1 MSIPLELTGL
11 SKVFDTPTGPFVAVK
26 DVNAQVKAGEFVAI
40 LGHSGCGKSTVLSI
54 IAGLD
59 QATLGGVIID
69 GTEVVGPGA
78 ERAIVFQAP
87 CLLPWMTARENVRLA
102 VAQRPGMRRLRDQL
116 AAADRYLAI
125 VGVADAAG
133 QIPAQLSLGTQQ
145 CVSLARALAAE
156 PRFLLLDEPF
166 SQLDSLTRYELQDTL
181 LRVWEET
188 DKTVVRVTHDV
199 DEAMYL
205 AAHPDDRRPR
215 GDGRRR
221 ARGPVSASAKQGGR
235 PRPIRLSRSAAR
247 RDRFSGTPRPPV
259 ATERARRDP
268 ESASRREVGVRH
280 SRLLKPK
287 KLRFCHDSAAAPSA
301 PRMALTG

>member
-26 DVNAQVKAGEFVAI
+26 DVNAKVKAGEFVAI

-102 VAQRPGMRRLRDQL
+102 VAQRPGMRRVRDQL
-116 AAADRYLAI
+116 AAADRYLAM

-145 CVSLARALAAE
+145 CISLARALAAE

-166 SQLDSLTRYELQDTL
+166 SQLDSLTRYQLQDTL

-188 DKTVVRVTHDV
+188 DKTVVMVTHDV
-199 DEAMYL
+199 DEALYL
-205 AAHPDDRRPR
+205 ADRLILMTDGPEAMVGDVLEVPFPRPR
-215 GDGRRR
+215 NRAAVLGRSDYH
-221 ARGPVSASAKQGGR
+221 G
-235 PRPIRLSRSAAR
+235 L
-247 RDRFSGTPRPPV
+247 
-259 ATERARRDP
+259 
-268 ESASRREVGVRH
+268 RREVIDFLEH
-280 SRLLKPK
+280 HAQQSR
-287 KLRFCHDSAAAPSA
+287 PSA
-301 PRMALTG
+301 LDGILSQRAARK